1 MTTMFD
7 QLSTLNNNLVLGF
20 LGDYGHRP
28 FVFAKKIEGFIPFL
42 NDMLSYFF
50 ATENEVRVGF

>member
-28 FVFAKKIEGFIPFL
+28 FVFAKKIEGFIL
-42 NDMLSYFF
+42 
-50 ATENEVRVGF
+50 GC